1 MTIDNSMKAKFSVQL
16 WVLIKRLLFRV
27 VRRPYTELPTIII
40 SAFFLF
46 VYVGQLDR
54 VFGGGLSYPLI
65 FQMETLLIL
74 FYHSQ

>member
-1 MTIDNSMKAKFSVQL
+1 MNVDNVMKARFSIQL
-16 WVLIKRLLFRV
+16 WILIKRLLLRV

-54 VFGGGLSYPLI
+54 VFSGGLSVPI
-65 FQMETLLIL
+65 DF
-74 FYHSQ
+74 SNGKKPRA